1 MKHRLLVFLC
11 GLLAASA
18 IGAAAPATANAV
30 ADNCEL
36 GGWPLFF
43 PCFQLDVSIVDGGGS
58 VTSPDGIDCP
68 AVECSARYDWFDTTT
83 LTPWPAGFLFFYHS
97 AWGGA
102 CGLTMP
108 GTDCNIVMTGDTA
121 VSADFDF
128 SLIFTWRTMTVT
140 KAGTG
145 AGVVTSAPAGIDCGA
160 TCAYN
165 WFLDGEIVTLTPTA
179 SAGSTFTGWAGDCA
193 GTPASMP
200 CVFNMLADA
209 NVTAVFTA
217 TPTHAVTVTRAGSGT
232 GNVTSAP
239 VGIACGATCSGNFA
253 AGSGVT
259 LTAAPDAGSS
269 FAGWSGDCAGT
280 GLTCNLTI
288 DGAKAVTATF
298 TTGPAGTMP
307 LAVSK
312 GGSGSGTVSSAPGG
326 IACGA
331 TCTGN
336 FATGSVV
343 SLSASPAAGSVFTG
357 WSGACSGTGA
367 CAVTMDAAK
376 SVGATF
382 NTSGGGGGACDITG
396 TAGNDILVGTAADE
410 VICGLGGN
418 DVIRGGGGDD
428 VLKGAG
434 GNDTIYGGNGSDT
447 INGGL
452 GNDQLYG
459 QSGPDTLIGGKGND
473 TLSGGTSP
481 DVLSGG
487 RGSDYGN
494 GGGGSDSCSGLE
506 SYVSC
511 P

>member
-1 MKHRLLVFLC
+1 MKRRLLVFLC
-11 GLLAASA
+11 GLVAAA
-18 IGAAAPATANAV
+18 AVGAAVPAQANAV
-30 ADNCEL
+30 ADNCESWL
-36 GGWPLFF
+36 DLF
-43 PCFQLDVSIVDGGGS
+43 CFQLDVSIVDGGGS
-58 VTSPDGIDCP
+58 VTSVDGIDCP
-68 AVECSARYDWFDTTT
+68 AVECSATYDWWEATT
-83 LTPWPAGFLFFYHS
+83 LSPWPSGFLFYHS
-97 AWGGA
+97 AWGGV
-102 CGLTMP
+102 CSLTMP

-128 SLIFTWRTMTVT
+128 WLFLPTFRTMTVT
-140 KAGTG
+140 KSGTG
-145 AGVVTSAPAGIDCGA
+145 AGTVTSAPVGIDCGA
-160 TCAYN
+160 TCAYS
-165 WFLDGEIVTLTPTA
+165 FFDGEIVTLTPTA
-179 SAGSTFTGWAGDCA
+179 SSGSTFTGWAGDCT
-193 GTPASMP
+193 GTPATNP
-200 CVFNMLADA
+200 CVVNMIADFA
-209 NVTAVFTA
+209 ATAVFTA

-232 GNVTSAP
+232 GTVTSSP

-269 FAGWSGDCAGT
+269 FAGWSGACSGT

-312 GGSGSGTVSSAPGG
+312 GGSGSGTVASAPGG
-326 IACGA
+326 INCGVA
-331 TCTGN
+331 CTGN

-343 SLSASPAAGSVFTG
+343 SLSASAAAGSVFDG

-367 CAVTMDAAK
+367 CNVTMDAAK

-382 NTSGGGGGACDITG
+382 NAGGGGGSACDITG
-396 TAGNDILVGTAADE
+396 TPGNDILVGTAADE

-428 VLKGAG
+428 IGKGGA
-434 GNDTIYGGNGSDT
+434 GNDTIYGGGGSDT
-447 INGGL
+447 LNGGA

-459 QSGPDTLIGGKGND
+459 QSGADTLIGGKGND
-473 TLSGGTSP
+473 QLSGGASP

-487 RGSDYGN
+487 RGSDFGN

>member
-1 MKHRLLVFLC
+1 MKRRLLVFLC
-11 GLLAASA
+11 GLVAASA
-18 IGAAAPATANAV
+18 IGAAAPAVANAT
-30 ADNCEL
+30 ADNCESWL
-36 GGWPLFF
+36 NLF
-43 PCFQLDVSIVDGGGS
+43 CYQLDVSIVDGGGG
-58 VTSPDGIDCP
+58 VTSLDGIDCP
-68 AVECSARYDWFDTTT
+68 DFECSAIYDWWDTTT
-83 LTPWPAGFLFFYHS
+83 LSPWASSWLFEHA

-102 CGLTMP
+102 CA
-108 GTDCNIVMTGDTA
+108 GTPVWNDCNIVMLGDTS
-121 VSADFDF
+121 VWADFDLWF
-128 SLIFTWRTMTVT
+128 VFPTFRTMTVT
-140 KAGTG
+140 KSGTG
-145 AGVVTSAPAGIDCGA
+145 AGTVASAPVGIDCGA
-160 TCAYN
+160 TCA
-165 WFLDGEIVTLTPTA
+165 WSFVDGTIVTLTPTA
-179 SAGSTFTGWAGDCA
+179 SPGSTFTGWAGDCT

-200 CVFNMLADA
+200 CVFNMLGDA

-217 TPTHAVTVTRAGSGT
+217 TPTHAVTVTRSGSGT
-232 GNVTSAP
+232 GTVTSSP

-253 AGSGVT
+253 AASGVT
-259 LTAAPDAGSS
+259 LTAAPDAGAN
-269 FAGWSGDCAGT
+269 FAGWSGACAGT
-280 GLTCNLTI
+280 GLTCNLTM
-288 DGAKAVTATF
+288 DGAKDVTATF

-307 LAVSK
+307 LAVAT
-312 GGSGSGTVSSAPGG
+312 GGSGSGTVTSAPGG
-326 IACGA
+326 ISCGA

-336 FATGSVV
+336 FATGSLV
-343 SLSASPAAGSVFTG
+343 SLSPSPAAGSTFTG

-382 NTSGGGGGACDITG
+382 TTSGGGACDITG

-428 VLKGAG
+428 ILKGAG
-434 GNDTIYGGNGSDT
+434 GNDTVYGGGGSDT
-447 INGGL
+447 INGGA

-459 QSGPDTLIGGKGND
+459 QSGPDTLIGGKGKD
-473 TLSGGTSP
+473 RLFGGTGP

-506 SYVSC
+506 TRISC